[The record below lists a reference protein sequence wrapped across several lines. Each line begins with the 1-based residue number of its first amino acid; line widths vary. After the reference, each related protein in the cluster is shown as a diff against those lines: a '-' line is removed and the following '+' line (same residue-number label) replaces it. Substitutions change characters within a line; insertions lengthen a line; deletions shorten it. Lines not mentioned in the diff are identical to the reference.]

1 MEEHGRNDR
10 RLILGFLLFAV
21 CLLAITALLRGKDPG
36 KEAEMRALIQI
47 DGKKAAELSL
57 GDGRLL
63 FLEETLGSL
72 DEETGELVFRMEGDE
87 GGKTGE
93 NRFQVKDGRI
103 ACIYAD
109 CPDGICRK
117 TGWICRE
124 TDTIVCLPHRLIV
137 TILRQQ
143 ETD

>member
-21 CLLAITALLRGKDPG
+21 CLLGAAALLRGKDPG
-36 KEAEMRALIQI
+36 EGADMRALIQI

-63 FLEETLGSL
+63 FLDESLGSL
-72 DEETGELVFRMEGDE
+72 DAETGELVFRMEGDE
-87 GGKTGE
+87 GKTGE
-93 NRFQVKDGRI
+93 NRFRVEDGRI
-103 ACIYAD
+103 ACVYAD
-109 CPDGICRK
+109 CPDGTCRK
-117 TGWICRE
+117 TGWISRE

-143 ETD
+143 AAD

>member
-21 CLLAITALLRGKDPG
+21 CLLGAAALLRGKGPG
-36 KEAEMRALIQI
+36 EGADMRALIQI

-57 GDGRLL
+57 WDGSLL
-63 FLEETLGSL
+63 FLDESLGSL

-87 GGKTGE
+87 GKTGE
-93 NRFQVKDGRI
+93 NRFRVEDGRI
-103 ACIYAD
+103 ACVYAD
-109 CPDGICRK
+109 CPDGTCRK
-117 TGWICRE
+117 TGWISRE

-137 TILRQQ
+137 TILRMQG
-143 ETD
+143 TD

>member
-21 CLLAITALLRGKDPG
+21 CLLAMTALLRGKDPG
-36 KEAEMRALIQI
+36 EGEEMRALIQI

-57 GDGRLL
+57 WDGRLL
-63 FLEETLGSL
+63 FLDETLGSL
-72 DEETGELVFRMEGDE
+72 DEETGELVFRTETDE

-103 ACIYAD
+103 ACVYAD
-109 CPDGICRK
+109 CPDGVCRK
-117 TGWICRE
+117 TGWISRE

-143 ETD
+143 GTD